1 MPPRYVAV
9 SRAVYGY
16 LLTIICFTRT
26 KKAKG
31 FTYVVGNKKQTVV
44 NLILFHRPDV
54 PLDIQEQPIM
64 SKLPKQR
71 KASPSPSKKKG
82 KMVKSKEVISDSE
95 QSSGLVPFPVVF
107 LFVLDSFSMLAL
119 SGEYVSW
126 QRMPVTRRRRQSCH
140 LRHL

>member
-9 SRAVYGY
+9 SQAVYGY
-16 LLTIICFTRT
+16 LLTIICFTRS

-31 FTYVVGNKKQTVV
+31 FTYVVADKKKTLI
-44 NLILFHRPDV
+44 NLILFYRPDV
-54 PLDIQEQPIM
+54 PLDIQEQPII

-95 QSSGLVPFPVVF
+95 QSSG
-107 LFVLDSFSMLAL
+107 
-119 SGEYVSW
+119 
-126 QRMPVTRRRRQSCH
+126 
-140 LRHL
+140 